1 MSMDKSVESQHLIRN
16 KYMLYAFYLI
26 SSLGLTT
33 VGAFLGAELYIG
45 ELPLLIMFF
54 GVLLWFI
61 IANGL
66 MKKIAFYSF
75 CFIEGVFLTPLI
87 ESFLETNAEA
97 FPCAIGATLLIT
109 IIALIVGYKMND
121 LSFLRTALVV
131 SLLGLIITTIISWFI
146 YIPFLVQI
154 GAILF
159 SVYIA
164 YDMNAYKLEL
174 NYTKGQISDDN
185 VLGHVMNQYL
195 NIINLFI
202 RILNLLNDR

>member
-1 MSMDKSVESQHLIRN
+1 
-16 KYMLYAFYLI
+16 
-26 SSLGLTT
+26 
-33 VGAFLGAELYIG
+33 
-45 ELPLLIMFF
+45 
-54 GVLLWFI
+54 
-61 IANGL
+61 
-66 MKKIAFYSF
+66 
-75 CFIEGVFLTPLI
+75 
-87 ESFLETNAEA
+87 
-97 FPCAIGATLLIT
+97 
-109 IIALIVGYKMND
+109 MND
-121 LSFLRTALVV
+121 LSFLRTALMV

-195 NIINLFI
+195 NIVNLFI